1 MHIALFVDQFPK
13 VSETFILNQI
23 DGLLAFG
30 HDITIFPREA
40 SGETRVHPIVD
51 VRRLMEKTRF
61 PAEPPRTRARKIA
74 FYFRLIKFTLMHWKV
89 RSRLK
94 STFDRYGHIGE
105 WRAALATAEPVRRCD
120 GRFDVLFA
128 HFGPSGLRA
137 SWYRD
142 AGLVEAPLVTVFH
155 GFDLSSHL
163 LNYSEQM
170 YAPLF
175 QRGDLFLPISRFW
188 QEKLQSMGCPA
199 ERIKVHHVG
208 IDCEHFAFRPR
219 TRGSGEPTILIS
231 VARLVEKKGIE
242 YAIQALAN
250 LVTAKP
256 DFQYRI
262 IGDGPLLESLKQL
275 VSDLKLSDHVAF
287 LGTKTSDEVARELN
301 RAHIFLAPSVTSQ
314 KGDMEGIPTVLMEAM
329 ATGLPVISTL
339 HSGIP
344 ELVEE
349 GVSGKLV
356 AERDAPALAQA
367 IEALAGNVDSWR
379 VMGAAGR
386 TKVLEEFNI
395 TKLNRR
401 LEAMFD
407 QLRDNRE

>member
-1 MHIALFVDQFPK
+1 MRIALFVDQFPK

-40 SGETRVHPIVD
+40 SGETKVHPIVYA
-51 VRRLMEKTRF
+51 RRLIEKTRF
-61 PAEPPRTRARKIA
+61 PAESLHTRVGKAA
-74 FYFRLIKFTLMHWKV
+74 FYLWLMKFALLHWKT

-94 STFDRYGHIGE
+94 STFGRYIHIGE
-105 WRAALATAEPVRRCD
+105 WHAALVAAEPVRHF
-120 GRFDVLFA
+120 GGKFDVLFA

-142 AGLVEAPLVTVFH
+142 AGLVNGPLITVFH

-163 LNYSEQM
+163 CFYSEQM

-175 QRGDLFLPISRFW
+175 HSGDLFLPISRFW
-188 QEKLQSMGCPA
+188 QDKLQSMGCPA

-208 IDCEHFAFRPR
+208 IDCEHFVFQPR
-219 TRGSGEPTILIS
+219 TRGPGEPTILIS

-242 YAIQALAN
+242 YAIQALAS
-250 LVTAKP
+250 LVAAKW
-256 DFQYRI
+256 DIRYRI

-275 VSDLKLSDHVAF
+275 VLDLRLSDYVSF
-287 LGTKTSDEVARELN
+287 LGTKTSDEVAQELDS
-301 RAHIFLAPSVTSQ
+301 AHIFLAPSVTSRG
-314 KGDMEGIPTVLMEAM
+314 GDMEGIPTVLMEAM
-329 ATGLPVISTL
+329 ASGLPVISTR

-356 AERDAPALAQA
+356 SERDVPGLAQA
-367 IEALAGNVDSWR
+367 IQELAGDVERWA
-379 VMGAAGR
+379 VLGTAGR
-386 TKVLEEFNI
+386 EKVFEEFNI
-395 TKLNRR
+395 NKLNRQ
-401 LEAMFD
+401 LEGMFE
-407 QLRDNRE
+407 QMRYNN